1 VIATK
6 LLTAE
11 DLEAMGEDARY
22 ELVRGELRPM
32 SPIQDPHGRL
42 LFRVGTPLD
51 LHLERTGL
59 GYVTG
64 GEIGIILERNPDTV
78 LAADLAVVLDGRRT
92 LAETEQGYLTRLPA
106 LVIEIA
112 SPSDSRKDLRDK
124 AKQYLDAGIEN
135 VWLVEYRTRSVSWIG
150 VDREERVYK
159 VGDVLDGGDLIPGFR
174 LAIADIIR

>member
-1 VIATK
+1 LVATK
-6 LLTAE
+6 LFTAE
-11 DLEAMGEDARY
+11 ELKAMGEDVRN

-64 GEIGIILERNPDTV
+64 GEIGIILERDPDTV
-78 LAADLAVVLDGRRT
+78 LAADLAVVLDGRRP

-106 LVIEIA
+106 LVVEIA
-112 SPSDSRKDLRDK
+112 SPSDGRTELRAK
-124 AKQYLDAGIEN
+124 AKRYLDAGVEN
-135 VWLVEYRTRSVSWIG
+135 VWLVEYRTRTVSWIAT
-150 VDREERVYK
+150 DRNERVYK

-174 LAIADIIR
+174 LAIADIFR